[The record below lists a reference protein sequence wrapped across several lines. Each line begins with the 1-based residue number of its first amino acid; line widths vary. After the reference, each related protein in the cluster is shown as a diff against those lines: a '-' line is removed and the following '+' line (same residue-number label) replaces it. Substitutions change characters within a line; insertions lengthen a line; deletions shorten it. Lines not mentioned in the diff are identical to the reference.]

1 MDFKVKK
8 KELQAQL
15 DQKIQNLEQIER
27 IKNQL
32 IQEINRL
39 QGQISLLDELEKD
52 VEEKLSK
59 GKDDKIGGEPKK
71 T

>member
-27 IKNQL
+27 IRNQL

>member
-1 MDFKVKK
+1 MNLEKRK

-27 IKNQL
+27 IRNQL

-52 VEEKLSK
+52 VQEQL
-59 GKDDKIGGEPKK
+59 KDKDNKTGGESKK

>member
-15 DQKIQNLEQIER
+15 NQKIQNLEQIER
-27 IKNQL
+27 IRNQL

-52 VEEKLSK
+52 AQEQL
-59 GKDDKIGGEPKK
+59 KDKDNKTGGESKK

>member
-27 IKNQL
+27 IRNQL

-52 VEEKLSK
+52 VQEQL
-59 GKDDKIGGEPKK
+59 KDKDNKTGGESEK

>member
-27 IKNQL
+27 IRNQL

-52 VEEKLSK
+52 VQEQL
-59 GKDDKIGGEPKK
+59 KDKDNKTGGESKK

>member
-1 MDFKVKK
+1 MNLEKKK

-15 DQKIQNLEQIER
+15 NQKIQNLEQIER
-27 IKNQL
+27 IRNQL

-52 VEEKLSK
+52 VQEQL
-59 GKDDKIGGEPKK
+59 KDKDNKTGGESEK